1 MSEGGRIRAGAFWDA
16 DDFDLGVGWGRG
28 RKWMHLRF
36 IKGLIELGDWL
47 DVEILS
53 EREEFR
59 MTSWFLL

>member
-1 MSEGGRIRAGAFWDA
+1 
-16 DDFDLGVGWGRG
+16 
-28 RKWMHLRF
+28 MHFRF

-59 MTSWFLL
+59 MASRFLL